1 MTEEQT
7 LDLTNFNNEESNV
20 EENIEENIEEN
31 NEENNEE
38 ERLAQE
44 AAAKAEEERLAREVA
59 AKAEEERLAQESS
72 REEVIIRDKD
82 YMIKLATGKKIMTE
96 EDKKYIEGKLDSNRL
111 MLFKRTRP
119 SGVVKFLRTSIN
131 DTMY

>member
-44 AAAKAEEERLAREVA
+44 AAAKAEEERLA
-59 AKAEEERLAQESS
+59 QESS

-96 EDKKYIEGKLDSNRL
+96 EDKKYIEGKRDSNRL